1 VHHPFKEMVDDLA
14 KALVADKEATAN
26 IHESYK
32 SHEICLAIDRSIE
45 TGQVVKLPLTE
56 D

>member
-1 VHHPFKEMVDDLA
+1 LA